1 MKKLC
6 AVLLIIVMLT
16 GVCACD
22 LPIRSETEKSSETVV
37 ATTAEAIVA
46 PTTEQTAAPTTKQTT
61 EVTTKATTEAPPET
75 TVDYETVLSGITLAN
90 YPKVDGSTAT
100 IPLAIGLIRA
110 ITGCSEAEAEES
122 IDFHGTD
129 PSYHQLADQ
138 LADLLVVYTAADT
151 TVEELDIENTM
162 ELHEI
167 GLDALVFIV
176 NEDNPVDSL
185 TADQVRDIFSGEITN
200 WKEVGGLD
208 QEIVAFQRPHLSG
221 SQTLMLELMMKDTEM
236 SEPLEEAIS
245 ETMADIINDIAAYDN
260 SANAIGYSVYYY
272 AKNMFTQPG
281 LKFIAIDGVLPSN
294 ETINSGEYG
303 YTKPFYGVIPK
314 EDPSPEAR
322 ALLTYLLTPEGQQM
336 LEDAGYVPILKKN

>member
-1 MKKLC
+1 MRKFI
-6 AVLLIIVMLT
+6 AVLLILVMLT
-16 GVCACD
+16 GVCACGK
-22 LPIRSETEKSSETVV
+22 PIRSETEESSETIVP
-37 ATTAEAIVA
+37 TTAEQTTAEQ
-46 PTTEQTAAPTTKQTT
+46 TTEQTTAPTTGQTT
-61 EVTTKATTEAPPET
+61 EATQAPTET
-75 TVDYETVLSGITLAN
+75 TADYQTVLSGLTLAN

-100 IPLAIGLIRA
+100 IPLAMGLIRA
-110 ITGCSEAEAEES
+110 LTGCSEAEAEES

-129 PSYHQLADQ
+129 PSYHQLAEKT
-138 LADLLVVYTAADT
+138 ADLLVVYTAADT

-176 NEDNPVDSL
+176 NEENPIESL
-185 TADQVRDIFSGEITN
+185 TADQVRDIYSGKITN

-236 SEPLEEAIS
+236 SEPLEESIS
-245 ETMADIINDIAAYDN
+245 ETMGDIINDIAAYDN

-314 EDPSPEAR
+314 AAPSAEAR
-322 ALLTYLLTPEGQQM
+322 AILTYLLTPEGQQM
-336 LEDAGYVPILKKN
+336 LEDCGYVPILKKD

>member
-1 MKKLC
+1 MRKIC
-6 AVLLIIVMLT
+6 AVLLIFAMLA

-22 LPIRSETEKSSETVV
+22 LPIRTETGESSETAV
-37 ATTAEAIVA
+37 ATTAEPIAV
-46 PTTEQTAAPTTKQTT
+46 PTTKQTT
-61 EVTTKATTEAPPET
+61 GATTKATTKATQAPTET
-75 TVDYETVLSGITLAN
+75 TADYQTILSGITLAN

-100 IPLAIGLIRA
+100 IPLAMGLIRA

-129 PSYHQLADQ
+129 PSYHQLADR
-138 LADLLVVYTAADT
+138 LADLLVVYTAADAT
-151 TVEELDIENTM
+151 IEELDIENTM
-162 ELHEI
+162 ELREI

-176 NEDNPVDSL
+176 NEDNPVESL
-185 TADQVRDIFSGEITN
+185 TGDQVRDIYSGKITN
-200 WKEVGGLD
+200 WKDVGGLN
-208 QEIVAFQRPHLSG
+208 QEIVAFQRPNPSG

-245 ETMADIINDIAAYDN
+245 VSMADIISDIAAYDN

-314 EDPSPEAR
+314 ENPSPAAS
-322 ALLTYLLTPEGQQM
+322 ALLTYLLTPEGQKM